1 MNKRTWLRISV
12 DNGRLVQAVVSSQAE
27 HSLEQ
32 EPDDYRVRIRT
43 RRVGTALVV
52 TEMVTAQVLASNPPR
67 EPLLGMARIH
77 G

>member
-1 MNKRTWLRISV
+1 MNEHKWLRISV

-32 EPDDYRVRIRT
+32 EPGAYRVRIRT
-43 RRVGTALVV
+43 RHVGNTLVV
-52 TEMVTAQVLASNPPR
+52 TEMVTAQVLASNAAR
-67 EPLLGMARIH
+67 ESSFEMARIH

>member
-1 MNKRTWLRISV
+1 MNEHKWLRISI

-32 EPDDYRVRIRT
+32 EPDAYRVRIRT
-43 RRVGTALVV
+43 RHVGSTLVV
-52 TEMVTAQVLASNPPR
+52 TEMVTARVFASNSPR
-67 EPLLGMARIH
+67 ESLLGMARIH

>member
-12 DNGRLVQAVVSSQAE
+12 DNGKLVQTAISNQAE

-43 RRVGTALVV
+43 RRVGSTLVV
-52 TEMVTAQVLASNPPR
+52 TEMATAQVLASNSAR
-67 EPLLGMARIH
+67 ESLLGMARIY